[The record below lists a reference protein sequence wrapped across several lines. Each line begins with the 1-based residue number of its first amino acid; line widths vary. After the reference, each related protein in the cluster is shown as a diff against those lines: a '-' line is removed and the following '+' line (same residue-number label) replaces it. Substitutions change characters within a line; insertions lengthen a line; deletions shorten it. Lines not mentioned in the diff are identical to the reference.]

1 MAFSH
6 FREGVIKIAKSSG
19 LAWSTLSV
27 DDAASAQQAI
37 VNDFTNL
44 QFATPRAVQDVT
56 GIDKSAF
63 ERLLLL
69 ADFSITLSGVFN
81 GAANMSHDVF
91 KTISST
97 SVPRLI
103 TIVVNSKTLTPTC
116 VLTDY
121 ALTRATGGALTFSV
135 PGALS
140 NGVVPV
146 WS

>member
-6 FREGVIKIAKSSG
+6 SRKGVIALAKASG
-19 LAWSTLSV
+19 LSWSTLSV
-27 DDAASAQQAI
+27 DDASSAQQAI

-44 QFATPRAVQDVT
+44 QFATPRAVQDTT
-56 GIDKSAF
+56 GIDKAAN

-69 ADFSITLSGVFN
+69 ADFSITLTGVFN
-81 GAANMSHDVF
+81 GAANASHDVF

-103 TIVVNSKTLTPTC
+103 TMVVNSKTLAPTC

>member
-1 MAFSH
+1 MAFLHS
-6 FREGVIKIAKSSG
+6 REGVVKIAKASG
-19 LAWSTLSV
+19 LAWSACTI
-27 DDAASAQQAI
+27 DDAAGSQQAI

-44 QFATPRAVQDVT
+44 QFATPRAVQDIT

-91 KTISST
+91 KTIAST
-97 SVPRLI
+97 SVARLI
-103 TIVVNSKTLTPTC
+103 TLTVNTKTLAPTC

-140 NGVVPV
+140 NGVVPT